1 MFAAAHY
8 WPGLT
13 VALWV
18 VGSVVAITI
27 AVVRSKRGKGR

>member
-13 VALWV
+13 LAIWAV
-18 VGSVVAITI
+18 VSATAITI
-27 AVVRSKRGKGR
+27 AVIRSKRSKGR